1 MKQSIDLTWM
11 DHMGF
16 ETDLDGHKITIDT
29 NMEGGHDRGP
39 RPKKL
44 MLVSL
49 AGCTGLDVLSIL
61 KKMRVEP
68 DYFNLKVEADMA
80 DEHPKLYT
88 HINVIYEFKGK
99 DLPMDKLEK
108 AVNLSIERY
117 CGVSATL
124 GKAVEL
130 THEIKILD

>member
-1 MKQSIDLTWM
+1 MKQSIDLKWL
-11 DHMGF
+11 DNMGF

-29 NMEGGHDRGP
+29 ATDDGKNRGP

-49 AGCTGLDVLSIL
+49 AGCTALDVISIL

-68 DYFNLKVEADMA
+68 SYFNVRVEGDMQE
-80 DEHPKLYT
+80 EHPKKFT
-88 HINVIYEFKGK
+88 KMHVVYEFKG
-99 DLPMDKLEK
+99 DNLPMDKLQK
-108 AVNLSIERY
+108 AVDLSAERY

-124 GKAVEL
+124 QDAMEVS
-130 THEIKILD
+130 HEIKILD